1 MQADY
6 ALKLQRCQDVYD
18 QYVQSGTQNTD
29 GKIRQASASPV
40 SPFAHPL
47 ITSLHGP
54 NFTERRPVDLDN
66 LMNHLTAQGLD
77 PSFVQAL
84 DTLVEVPEN
93 PLRDNVPYIP
103 CTLETFAQLVQ
114 AVNTHHNVDFGHM
127 LRVLEPLCEIRVVQ
141 HGAEY
146 SMRTLMPTVGQLLIN
161 IMIRSFLD
169 PDRSVSANIVDI
181 LQNRPVHGVLQF
193 HYGMTSLEALA
204 WMHAV
209 TQMRASHM
217 LLYEYKMD

>member
-29 GKIRQASASPV
+29 GKIRQPSTTPVFPSAP
-40 SPFAHPL
+40 PL

-66 LMNHLTAQGLD
+66 LMHHLTAQGLD

-114 AVNTHHNVDFGHM
+114 EVHAHHSLDFSRM

-141 HGAEY
+141 HGAEN
-146 SMRTLMPTVGQLLIN
+146 SMRTLMPTVGQPLIN

-181 LQNRPVHGVLQF
+181 LQIRPVHGIMQF

-209 TQMRASHM
+209 TRIPANHM